1 MMMGSTALL
10 VTLLVLGALLLA
22 AVAFAASTAV
32 SAARANARD
41 SAQRLDRLLAETAR
55 TREASQSVD
64 RRFEDLRRSMDTRV
78 EGIEKK
84 LTAGQQD
91 VAQHLGRS
99 GQVLQELGERLGK
112 LHEASR
118 KIEKLAGDV
127 TRLEDLLKPPKLRGT
142 LGEMFLEQALAQ
154 VLPPS
159 AYATQ
164 HPLGDGVVVDAVVFV
179 QDRLV
184 PVDSKFP
191 LENFRKS
198 RELEDEGERRRARQ
212 QFGRDVRKHVDAIA
226 DRYIRPAA
234 GTCDF
239 ALMYVPAEAVYAE
252 IAADGAGDEGA
263 LADYAASRR
272 VIPVSPRL
280 LYAYLSTVALGLRG
294 MELQENARE
303 VHQNLAE
310 LARLWER
317 AAAPLEKLGGHLG
330 NALKQYE
337 ETSRSFDRLSARL
350 DTIAEKAEPRTSEEP
365 PAVPRLSLIP

>member
-1 MMMGSTALL
+1 MASLSSIALIVL
-10 VTLLVLGALLLA
+10 AVLLLVLLA
-22 AVAFAASTAV
+22 AGLLVASARSREST
-32 SAARANARD
+32 S
-41 SAQRLDRLLAETAR
+41 RLDRLLAETAR

-78 EGIEKK
+78 DGIEKRVA
-84 LTAGQQD
+84 AGQESFAD
-91 VAQHLGRS
+91 HLGKS
-99 GQVLQELGERLGK
+99 THLLEEVGERLGR
-112 LHEASR
+112 LHEASQ

-154 VLPPS
+154 VLAPG
-159 AYATQ
+159 AFATQ
-164 HPLGDGVVVDAVVFV
+164 HPLGDGVVVDAVVFF

-184 PVDSKFP
+184 PIDSKFP
-191 LENFRKS
+191 LENFRRA

-212 QFGRDVRKHVDAIA
+212 QFGRDVRKHVDSIA
-226 DRYIRPAA
+226 EKYIRPAS

-252 IAADGAGDEGA
+252 IAADGEDGA
-263 LADYAASRR
+263 LADYAATRR

-294 MELQENARE
+294 IELQENARE
-303 VHQNLAE
+303 VHRNLAE

-317 AAAPLEKLGGHLG
+317 VGSPVDKLGGHLS
-330 NALKQYE
+330 NAQKQYE
-337 ETSRSFDRLSARL
+337 EVSRALDRFSARL
-350 DTIAEKAEPRTSEEP
+350 ETIAEKAAEKDDDAVVEPGERSLVLLP
-365 PAVPRLSLIP
+365 PS